1 MNHINIFSFKLIN
14 ILVRV
19 YWLIRVYFSSR
30 VTSNYKSNTLK
41 KREFERQSM
50 NSILDSISQ
59 PKEIQNL
66 NLKEL
71 IQLAK
76 ECRHRII
83 EVTSQQGGH
92 LASSL
97 GTVEITVALLK
108 NFDFSIDRIV
118 WDVGHQAYPYKILT
132 DRNKHFDSLG
142 KAGGIK
148 KFLSRDES
156 SYDHFGAGHASTSIS
171 AALGMAIGRDLQQKK
186 HRVIAIIGDGAM
198 TGGLAFE
205 ALNHN
210 GSLDKNVLVI
220 YNDNGISIDP
230 NVGAISK
237 LLTRFASSRFYNR
250 FREETLEFAEKAPF
264 SEQLG
269 LKTTLQ
275 KLHDSAKSFFSP
287 PSMLF
292 EQLGWRYFGT
302 VDGHKLPDLLNL
314 IDHVKNLDGPIVI
327 HAITQKGKGYA
338 FAEEDSYKYHGVTPF
353 EPVDGK
359 FIKKEPTGN
368 AKSFSEVFGDKLD
381 ELMARDQKLV
391 VLSAAMLSGTGI
403 VKLQPKYPD
412 RVLDVGIAEGHAVTC
427 SAGLAVAGNKPF
439 VAIYSTFLQRA
450 LDHIIHD
457 IAIQKLPVCFMI
469 DRAGLVGADGPTHH
483 GLYDLTYLRM
493 IPNMTIMVP
502 RNGAELRGM
511 MEFAC
516 NYEKGPLAIRYP
528 KASTAE
534 VDENKS
540 PQLEFGKAY
549 ILRKGED
556 VALFAVGLMVD
567 TAEDVADLLQAKGY
581 STAVI
586 NARFVKPLDEKMIV
600 NFGNKVKLLVSM
612 EENTR
617 HGGFGSGVLETLS
630 ENGIRVP
637 TLLIGAPDR
646 FIEQASQEEQR
657 KAANLNAEQ
666 IFMRILE
673 RIHLPAEKIGN
684 KRTGLQK
691 IHA

>member
-1 MNHINIFSFKLIN
+1 
-14 ILVRV
+14 
-19 YWLIRVYFSSR
+19 
-30 VTSNYKSNTLK
+30 
-41 KREFERQSM
+41 M

-186 HRVIAIIGDGAM
+186 HRVIAVIGDGAM

-250 FREETLEFAEKAPF
+250 FREETLEFADKAPF

-457 IAIQKLPVCFMI
+457 IAIQKLPVRFMI

>member
-1 MNHINIFSFKLIN
+1 
-14 ILVRV
+14 
-19 YWLIRVYFSSR
+19 
-30 VTSNYKSNTLK
+30 
-41 KREFERQSM
+41 M

-171 AALGMAIGRDLQQKK
+171 AALGMAIGSDLQQKK
-186 HRVIAIIGDGAM
+186 HRVIAVIGDGAM

-230 NVGAISK
+230 NVGAISR

-250 FREETLEFAEKAPF
+250 FREETLEFADKAPF

-567 TAEDVADLLQAKGY
+567 TAEDVADLLEAKGY

-637 TLLIGAPDR
+637 TLQIGAPDR

-657 KAANLNAEQ
+657 QASNLNAEQ

-673 RIHLPAEKIGN
+673 RIPLHAEKIGN

>member
-1 MNHINIFSFKLIN
+1 MK
-14 ILVRV
+14 
-19 YWLIRVYFSSR
+19 
-30 VTSNYKSNTLK
+30 
-41 KREFERQSM
+41 
-50 NSILDSISQ
+50 SILASISQ

-71 IQLAK
+71 TQLAE
-76 ECRHRII
+76 ECRQRII
-83 EVTSQQGGH
+83 EVTSQRGGH

-97 GTVEITVALLK
+97 GTVELTVALLK
-108 NFDFSIDRIV
+108 NFDFSMDRIV

-132 DRNKHFDSLG
+132 DRNEKFDTLG
-142 KAGGIK
+142 KSGGIK

-156 SYDHFGAGHASTSIS
+156 SYDHFGAGLASTSIS

-186 HRVIAIIGDGAM
+186 HRVIAVIGDGAM

-210 GSLDKNVLVI
+210 GSLDKNMLLI

-237 LLTRFASSRFYNR
+237 LLTRFASSRFYNS

-264 SEQLG
+264 SERLG
-269 LKTTLQ
+269 LKVTLQ
-275 KLHDSAKSFFSP
+275 KLHDSAKSFLSP

-302 VDGHKLPDLLNL
+302 VDGHNLAELMDLINR
-314 IDHVKNLDGPIVI
+314 VKSLDGPIVI
-327 HAITQKGKGYA
+327 HAITQKGKGYP
-338 FAEEDSYKYHGVTPF
+338 FAEEDSHKYHGVTPF

-359 FIKKEPTGN
+359 FIKKKSTGD
-368 AKSFSEVFGDKLD
+368 AISFSQVFGDKLG
-381 ELMARDQKLV
+381 ELMERDEKV
-391 VLSAAMLSGTGI
+391 VVVTAAMLSGTGI

-427 SAGLAVAGNKPF
+427 SAGLATTGNKPF

-457 IAIQKLPVCFMI
+457 VAIQNLPVRFML
-469 DRAGLVGADGPTHH
+469 DRAGFVGADGPTHH

-502 RNGAELRGM
+502 RNGAELRSM

-516 NYEKGPLAIRYP
+516 NYESGPLAIRYP
-528 KASTAE
+528 RGNTAE
-534 VDENKS
+534 LDDKKS
-540 PQLEFGKAY
+540 PPLEFGKAH
-549 ILRKGED
+549 ISRKGKD

-567 TAEDVADLLQAKGY
+567 TAEQVAKLLEKKGY

-586 NARFVKPLDEKMIV
+586 NARFVKPLDEEVIV
-600 NFGNKVKLLVSM
+600 KFGQKVKMLVTL
-612 EENTR
+612 EENTV
-617 HGGFGSGVLETLS
+617 HGGFGSAVLETLS
-630 ENGIRVP
+630 ENGICLP
-637 TLLIGAPDR
+637 TFQIGVPDR
-646 FIEQASQEEQR
+646 FFAQGSPEEQR
-657 KAANLNAEQ
+657 ESAELNPEQ
-666 IFMRILE
+666 IYYRILE
-673 RIHLPAEKIGN
+673 RLPVMVKKMN
-684 KRTGLQK
+684 TKRT
-691 IHA
+691 A

>member
-1 MNHINIFSFKLIN
+1 
-14 ILVRV
+14 
-19 YWLIRVYFSSR
+19 
-30 VTSNYKSNTLK
+30 
-41 KREFERQSM
+41 M

-457 IAIQKLPVCFMI
+457 IAIQKLPVRFMI

-657 KAANLNAEQ
+657 KAANLHAEQ

>member
-1 MNHINIFSFKLIN
+1 MK
-14 ILVRV
+14 
-19 YWLIRVYFSSR
+19 
-30 VTSNYKSNTLK
+30 
-41 KREFERQSM
+41 
-50 NSILDSISQ
+50 SILASISQ

-71 IQLAK
+71 TQLAA
-76 ECRHRII
+76 ECRQRII
-83 EVTSQQGGH
+83 EVTSQRGGH

-108 NFDFSIDRIV
+108 NFDFSLDRIV

-132 DRNKHFDSLG
+132 DRNENFDSLG
-142 KAGGIK
+142 KTGGIK

-186 HRVIAIIGDGAM
+186 HRVIAVIGDGAM

-210 GSLDKNVLVI
+210 GSLDKNMLVI

-237 LLTRFASSRFYNR
+237 LLTRFASSRFYNS
-250 FREETLEFAEKAPF
+250 FREETLEFADKAPF
-264 SEQLG
+264 SERLG
-269 LKTTLQ
+269 LKATLQ

-302 VDGHKLPDLLNL
+302 VDGHNLPDLLDL
-314 IDHVKNLDGPIVI
+314 IDHVKDLDGPIVI

-338 FAEEDSYKYHGVTPF
+338 FAEEDSHKYHGVTPF

-359 FIKKEPTGN
+359 FIKNKSTGS
-368 AKSFSEVFGDKLD
+368 AISFSQAFGDKLG
-381 ELMARDQKLV
+381 ELMERDEKVV
-391 VLSAAMLSGTGI
+391 VLTAAMLSGTGI

-427 SAGLAVAGNKPF
+427 SAGLATTGNKPF

-457 IAIQKLPVCFMI
+457 VAIQKLPVRFML
-469 DRAGLVGADGPTHH
+469 DRAGFVGADGPTHH

-511 MEFAC
+511 MELAC
-516 NYEKGPLAIRYP
+516 NYENGPLAIRYP
-528 KASTAE
+528 RGNTAE
-534 VDENKS
+534 LDENKS
-540 PQLEFGKAY
+540 PQIEFGKAH
-549 ILRKGED
+549 ILRKGQD
-556 VALFAVGLMVD
+556 VALFAVGSMVD
-567 TAEDVADLLQAKGY
+567 TAEEVADVLEAKGF
-581 STAVI
+581 SAAVI
-586 NARFVKPLDEKMIV
+586 NARFVKPLDEKVIV
-600 NFGNKVKLLVSM
+600 QFGGKVKLLVSL
-612 EENTR
+612 EENTI
-617 HGGFGSGVLETLS
+617 HGGFGSGVLESLS
-630 ENGIRVP
+630 EKGMCVP
-637 TLLIGAPDR
+637 TLQIGVPDR
-646 FIEQASQEEQR
+646 FIAQGSPEEQR
-657 KAANLNAEQ
+657 QATELSPEQ
-666 IFMRILE
+666 ISTRILE
-673 RIHLPAEKIGN
+673 RLPVTEKEIN
-684 KRTGLQK
+684 KKRNDLQK
-691 IHA
+691 VSA

>member
-1 MNHINIFSFKLIN
+1 MK
-14 ILVRV
+14 
-19 YWLIRVYFSSR
+19 
-30 VTSNYKSNTLK
+30 
-41 KREFERQSM
+41 
-50 NSILDSISQ
+50 SILASISQ

-71 IQLAK
+71 TQLAA
-76 ECRHRII
+76 ECRQRII
-83 EVTSQQGGH
+83 EVTSQRGGH

-108 NFDFSIDRIV
+108 NFDFSLDRIV

-132 DRNKHFDSLG
+132 DRNENFDSLG

-156 SYDHFGAGHASTSIS
+156 NYDHFGAGHASTSIS
-171 AALGMAIGRDLQQKK
+171 AALGMAIGRDLQHKK
-186 HRVIAIIGDGAM
+186 HRVIAVIGDGAM

-210 GSLDKNVLVI
+210 GSLDKNMLVI

-237 LLTRFASSRFYNR
+237 LLTRFASSRFYNS
-250 FREETLEFAEKAPF
+250 FREETLEFADKAPF
-264 SEQLG
+264 SERLG
-269 LKTTLQ
+269 LKATLQ

-302 VDGHKLPDLLNL
+302 VDGHNLPDLLDL
-314 IDHVKNLDGPIVI
+314 FDHVKDLDGPIVI

-338 FAEEDSYKYHGVTPF
+338 FAEEDSHKYHGVTPF

-359 FIKKEPTGN
+359 FIKKKSTGN
-368 AKSFSEVFGDKLD
+368 AISFSQVFGDKLG
-381 ELMARDQKLV
+381 ELMERDEKV
-391 VLSAAMLSGTGI
+391 VVVTAAMLSGTGI

-427 SAGLAVAGNKPF
+427 SAGLATTGNKPF

-457 IAIQKLPVCFMI
+457 VAIQNLPVRFML
-469 DRAGLVGADGPTHH
+469 DRAGFVGADGPTHH

-511 MEFAC
+511 MELAS
-516 NYEKGPLAIRYP
+516 NYETGPLALRYP
-528 KASTAE
+528 RGNTAE
-534 VDENKS
+534 LDEKKI
-540 PQLEFGKAY
+540 PQIEYGKAH
-549 ILRKGED
+549 IVRKGQD
-556 VALFAVGLMVD
+556 VALFAVGSMVD
-567 TAEDVADLLQAKGY
+567 TAEKVADLLEEKGY
-581 STAVI
+581 STAVV
-586 NARFVKPLDEKMIV
+586 NARFVKPLDGNVIV
-600 NFGNKVKLLVSM
+600 QFAEKVKLLVSL
-612 EENTR
+612 EENTI

-630 ENGIRVP
+630 EQGICVP
-637 TLLIGAPDR
+637 TLQIGVPDR
-646 FIEQASQEEQR
+646 FIAQGSPEEQFQ
-657 KAANLNAEQ
+657 AAELSPEQ
-666 IFMRILE
+666 ISKRILE
-673 RIHLPAEKIGN
+673 RLPATVEKIDK
-684 KRTGLQK
+684 KRIDLQK
-691 IHA
+691 VSA

>member
-1 MNHINIFSFKLIN
+1 
-14 ILVRV
+14 
-19 YWLIRVYFSSR
+19 
-30 VTSNYKSNTLK
+30 
-41 KREFERQSM
+41 M

-156 SYDHFGAGHASTSIS
+156 NYDHFGAGHASTSIS

-534 VDENKS
+534 IDENKS

-673 RIHLPAEKIGN
+673 RIHLPEEKIGN

>member
-1 MNHINIFSFKLIN
+1 M
-14 ILVRV
+14 
-19 YWLIRVYFSSR
+19 
-30 VTSNYKSNTLK
+30 K

-186 HRVIAIIGDGAM
+186 HRVIAVIGDGAM

>member
-1 MNHINIFSFKLIN
+1 MK
-14 ILVRV
+14 
-19 YWLIRVYFSSR
+19 
-30 VTSNYKSNTLK
+30 
-41 KREFERQSM
+41 
-50 NSILDSISQ
+50 SILASISQ

-71 IQLAK
+71 TQLAE
-76 ECRHRII
+76 ECRQRII
-83 EVTSQQGGH
+83 EVTSQRGGH

-108 NFDFSIDRIV
+108 NFDFSLDRIV

-132 DRNKHFDSLG
+132 GRNEKFDSLG

-171 AALGMAIGRDLQQKK
+171 AALGMAIGRDLQSKK
-186 HRVIAIIGDGAM
+186 HRVIAVIGDGAM

-210 GSLDKNVLVI
+210 GSLDKNMLVI

-230 NVGAISK
+230 NIGAISK
-237 LLTRFASSRFYNR
+237 LMTRFASSRFYNR

-264 SEQLG
+264 SERLG

-302 VDGHKLPDLLNL
+302 VDGHNLPELLDL
-314 IDHVKNLDGPIVI
+314 IDHVKDLDGPIVI

-359 FIKKEPTGN
+359 FLKKKSAGS
-368 AKSFSEVFGDKLD
+368 AISFSQVFGEKLG
-381 ELMARDQKLV
+381 ELMEKDESV
-391 VLSAAMLSGTGI
+391 VVVTAAMLSGTGI
-403 VKLQPKYPD
+403 IKLQPKFPN

-427 SAGLAVAGNKPF
+427 SAGLATTGNKPF

-457 IAIQKLPVCFMI
+457 VAIQKLPVRFML
-469 DRAGLVGADGPTHH
+469 DRAGFVGPDGPTHH
-483 GLYDLTYLRM
+483 GVFDLTYLRM

-502 RNGAELRGM
+502 RNGAELRIM
-511 MEFAC
+511 MELAY
-516 NYEKGPLAIRYP
+516 NHEIGPLAIRYP
-528 KASTAE
+528 RGNT
-534 VDENKS
+534 DELDEKKIA
-540 PQLEFGKAY
+540 PLEFGKAH
-549 ILRKGED
+549 ILRKGKD
-556 VALFAVGLMVD
+556 VALFAIGLMVD
-567 TAEDVADLLQAKGY
+567 VAVHVAELLEKRGY

-586 NARFVKPLDEKMIV
+586 NTRFVKPLDDEVIV
-600 NFGNKVKLLVSM
+600 QFGGKVKLLVSL
-612 EENTR
+612 EENTI

-630 ENGIRVP
+630 ENEICVP
-637 TLLIGAPDR
+637 TLQIGVPDR
-646 FIEQASQEEQR
+646 FISQGSPDEQ
-657 KAANLNAEQ
+657 LNAAELSPEQ
-666 IFMRILE
+666 IFYRILE
-673 RIHLPAEKIGN
+673 RLPVLGEKMN
-684 KRTGLQK
+684 KNRKVQQK
-691 IHA
+691 ILAL

>member
-1 MNHINIFSFKLIN
+1 MK
-14 ILVRV
+14 
-19 YWLIRVYFSSR
+19 
-30 VTSNYKSNTLK
+30 
-41 KREFERQSM
+41 
-50 NSILDSISQ
+50 SILASISQ

-71 IQLAK
+71 TQLAA
-76 ECRHRII
+76 ECRQRII
-83 EVTSQQGGH
+83 EVTSQRGGH

-108 NFDFSIDRIV
+108 NFDFSSDRIV

-132 DRNKHFDSLG
+132 DRNENFDSLG
-142 KAGGIK
+142 KSGGIK

-186 HRVIAIIGDGAM
+186 HRVIAVIGDGAM

-210 GSLDKNVLVI
+210 GSLDKNILVI

-237 LLTRFASSRFYNR
+237 LLTRFASSRFYNS
-250 FREETLEFAEKAPF
+250 FREETLEFADKAPF
-264 SEQLG
+264 SERLG
-269 LKTTLQ
+269 LKATLQ

-302 VDGHKLPDLLNL
+302 VDGHNLPDLLDL
-314 IDHVKNLDGPIVI
+314 IDHVKDLDGPIVI

-359 FIKKEPTGN
+359 FIKKKSTGN
-368 AKSFSEVFGDKLD
+368 TISFSQVFGDKLG
-381 ELMARDQKLV
+381 ELMERDEKVLV
-391 VLSAAMLSGTGI
+391 LTAAMLSGTGI

-427 SAGLAVAGNKPF
+427 SAGLATTGNKPF

-457 IAIQKLPVCFMI
+457 VAIQKLPVRFML
-469 DRAGLVGADGPTHH
+469 DRAGFVGSDGPTHH

-511 MEFAC
+511 MELAC
-516 NYEKGPLAIRYP
+516 NYENGPLAIRYP
-528 KASTAE
+528 RGNTAE
-534 VDENKS
+534 LDENKS
-540 PQLEFGKAY
+540 PQIEFGKAH
-549 ILRKGED
+549 ILRKGRD
-556 VALFAVGLMVD
+556 VALFAVGSMVD
-567 TAEDVADLLQAKGY
+567 TAEDVADVLEAKGF

-586 NARFVKPLDEKMIV
+586 NARFVKPLDEKVIV
-600 NFGNKVKLLVSM
+600 RFGGKVKMLVSL
-612 EENTR
+612 EENTI

-630 ENGIRVP
+630 EKGICVP
-637 TLLIGAPDR
+637 TLQIGVPDR
-646 FIEQASQEEQR
+646 FIAQGSPEEQR
-657 KAANLNAEQ
+657 QAAELSPEQ
-666 IFMRILE
+666 ISTRILE
-673 RIHLPAEKIGN
+673 RLPVTEQKIN
-684 KRTGLQK
+684 KKRTDLQK
-691 IHA
+691 VSA

>member
-1 MNHINIFSFKLIN
+1 MK
-14 ILVRV
+14 
-19 YWLIRVYFSSR
+19 
-30 VTSNYKSNTLK
+30 
-41 KREFERQSM
+41 
-50 NSILDSISQ
+50 SILASISQ

-71 IQLAK
+71 TQLAA
-76 ECRHRII
+76 ECRQRII
-83 EVTSQQGGH
+83 EVTSQRGGH

-108 NFDFSIDRIV
+108 NFDFSLDRIV

-132 DRNKHFDSLG
+132 DRNENFDSLG
-142 KAGGIK
+142 KTGGIK

-186 HRVIAIIGDGAM
+186 HRVIAVIGDGAM

-210 GSLDKNVLVI
+210 GSLDKNMLVI

-237 LLTRFASSRFYNR
+237 LLTRFASSRFYNS

-264 SEQLG
+264 SERLG
-269 LKTTLQ
+269 LKATLQ

-302 VDGHKLPDLLNL
+302 VDGHNLPDLLDL
-314 IDHVKNLDGPIVI
+314 IDHVKDLDGPIVI

-338 FAEEDSYKYHGVTPF
+338 FAEEDSHKYHGVTPF

-359 FIKKEPTGN
+359 FIKNKSTGTTI
-368 AKSFSEVFGDKLD
+368 SFSQAFGDKLG
-381 ELMARDQKLV
+381 ELMERDEKVV
-391 VLSAAMLSGTGI
+391 VLTAAMLSGTGI

-427 SAGLAVAGNKPF
+427 SAGLATTGNKPF

-457 IAIQKLPVCFMI
+457 VAIQKLPVRFML
-469 DRAGLVGADGPTHH
+469 DRAGFVGADGPTHH

-511 MEFAC
+511 MELAC
-516 NYEKGPLAIRYP
+516 NYENGPLAIRYP
-528 KASTAE
+528 RGNTVE
-534 VDENKS
+534 LDENKS
-540 PQLEFGKAY
+540 PQIEFGKAHV
-549 ILRKGED
+549 LRKGQD
-556 VALFAVGLMVD
+556 VALFAVGVMVD
-567 TAEDVADLLQAKGY
+567 TAEEVADVLEAKGF

-586 NARFVKPLDEKMIV
+586 NARFVKPLDEKVIV
-600 NFGNKVKLLVSM
+600 QFGGKVKLLVSL
-612 EENTR
+612 EENTI
-617 HGGFGSGVLETLS
+617 HGGFGSGVLESLS
-630 ENGIRVP
+630 EKGMCVP
-637 TLLIGAPDR
+637 TLQIGVPDR
-646 FIEQASQEEQR
+646 FIAQGSPEEQR
-657 KAANLNAEQ
+657 QATELSPEQ
-666 IFMRILE
+666 ISTRILE
-673 RIHLPAEKIGN
+673 RLPVTEKEIN
-684 KRTGLQK
+684 KKRNDLQK
-691 IHA
+691 VSA

>member
-1 MNHINIFSFKLIN
+1 MK
-14 ILVRV
+14 
-19 YWLIRVYFSSR
+19 
-30 VTSNYKSNTLK
+30 
-41 KREFERQSM
+41 
-50 NSILDSISQ
+50 SILASISQ

-71 IQLAK
+71 TQLAA
-76 ECRHRII
+76 ECRQRII
-83 EVTSQQGGH
+83 EVTSQRGGH

-97 GTVEITVALLK
+97 GTVELTVALLK
-108 NFDFSIDRIV
+108 NFDFSSDRIV

-132 DRNKHFDSLG
+132 DRNENFDSLG
-142 KAGGIK
+142 KSGGIK

-186 HRVIAIIGDGAM
+186 HRVIAVIGDGAM

-210 GSLDKNVLVI
+210 GSLDKNMLVI

-237 LLTRFASSRFYNR
+237 LLTRFASSRFYNS
-250 FREETLEFAEKAPF
+250 FREETLEFADKAPF
-264 SEQLG
+264 SERLG
-269 LKTTLQ
+269 LKATLQ

-302 VDGHKLPDLLNL
+302 VDGHNLPDLLDL
-314 IDHVKNLDGPIVI
+314 IDHVKDLDGPIVI

-359 FIKKEPTGN
+359 FIKKKSTGN
-368 AKSFSEVFGDKLD
+368 TISFSQVFGDKLG
-381 ELMARDQKLV
+381 ELMERDEKVLV
-391 VLSAAMLSGTGI
+391 LTAAMLSGTGI

-427 SAGLAVAGNKPF
+427 SAGLATTGNKPF

-457 IAIQKLPVCFMI
+457 VAIQKLPVRFML
-469 DRAGLVGADGPTHH
+469 DRAGFVGSDGPTHH

-511 MEFAC
+511 MELAY
-516 NYEKGPLAIRYP
+516 NYENGPLAIRYP
-528 KASTAE
+528 RGNTVE
-534 VDENKS
+534 LDENKS
-540 PQLEFGKAY
+540 PQIEFGKAHV
-549 ILRKGED
+549 LRKGQD
-556 VALFAVGLMVD
+556 VALFAVGSMVD
-567 TAEDVADLLQAKGY
+567 TAEEVADVLEAKGF
-581 STAVI
+581 SAAVI
-586 NARFVKPLDEKMIV
+586 NARFVKPLDEKVIV
-600 NFGNKVKLLVSM
+600 QFGGKVKLLVSL
-612 EENTR
+612 EENTI
-617 HGGFGSGVLETLS
+617 HGGFGSGVLESLS
-630 ENGIRVP
+630 EKGMCVP
-637 TLLIGAPDR
+637 TLQIGVPDR
-646 FIEQASQEEQR
+646 FIPQGSPEEQR
-657 KAANLNAEQ
+657 QATELSPEQ
-666 IFMRILE
+666 ISTRILE
-673 RIHLPAEKIGN
+673 RLPVTEKEIN
-684 KRTGLQK
+684 KKRTDLQK
-691 IHA
+691 VSA